1 LHPDGRDVARV
12 LVFTGHRIDAPER
25 ESPRFPTQAADEA
38 SRLIRAAV
46 SQEKERANAAAV
58 VGFAGGASG
67 GDIIFH
73 EQCEAVSIP
82 TTVMLALPP
91 RRFAARS
98 VDDAGPEWTARF
110 DRICDTHPVR
120 VLADATDAD
129 ADDLWQR
136 TNLWILDT
144 AGGIQ
149 ADANTLI
156 AFWDGSTGDGPGGTE
171 EMVRAAH
178 ERGFGVLRLDAK
190 RLLHNATSSGDA

>member
-1 LHPDGRDVARV
+1 LRPDGRDAARV
-12 LVFTGHRIDAPER
+12 LVFTGHRIDAPGR
-25 ESPRFPTQAADEA
+25 DSPRFPPETADEA
-38 SRLIRAAV
+38 SKLIRAAV

-73 EQCEAVSIP
+73 EQCEAIGIP

-91 RRFAARS
+91 RQFAARS

-110 DRICDTHPVR
+110 DRICETHPVR
-120 VLADATDAD
+120 VLAKATDAD
-129 ADDLWQR
+129 AEDLWQR

-144 AGGIQ
+144 ASGIE
-149 ADANTLI
+149 ADAHTLI

-171 EMVRAAH
+171 EMVCAAH

-190 RLLHNATSSGDA
+190 RLLNNGTSPGGA